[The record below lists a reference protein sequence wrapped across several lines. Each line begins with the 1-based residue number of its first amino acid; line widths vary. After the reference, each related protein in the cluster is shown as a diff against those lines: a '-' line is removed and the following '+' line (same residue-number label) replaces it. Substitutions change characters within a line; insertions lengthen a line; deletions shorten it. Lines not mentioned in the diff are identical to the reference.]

1 MEVHVYTAAACQ
13 LHVLSGTSVDVIA
26 MNITYIQAKW
36 RIAASISV
44 GLPENRRLVQVL
56 SLRMISGECNIP
68 SDLCCS
74 FAFELL

>member
-1 MEVHVYTAAACQ
+1 M
-13 LHVLSGTSVDVIA
+13 LSGTSVDVIA